1 MLSLHEAE
9 VINVNQTRPLLLGY
23 IRRHLLTTDAE
34 LDETTERL
42 SLFAA
47 MEGFSLGTV
56 YVEHLETTPAAFEA
70 LVEAVNRYEVTAV
83 VVPSM
88 LHFALLSAP
97 AAIKDRFEHITGARV
112 LVAAASPQAR
122 RTQRQAPD

>member
-1 MLSLHEAE
+1 MLGLREA
-9 VINVNQTRPLLLGY
+9 VVTNVDHTRPLLLGY
-23 IRRHLLTTDAE
+23 IRRHLLMTDAE
-34 LDETTERL
+34 LDDAKERL
-42 SLFAA
+42 GLFAEI
-47 MEGFSLGTV
+47 EGFTLGTV

-112 LVAAASPQAR
+112 LVAAASPQVR
-122 RTQRQAPD
+122 RTRRRVPD

>member
-1 MLSLHEAE
+1 MLGQREGE
-9 VINVNQTRPLLLGY
+9 VTNVDHTRPLLLGY

-34 LDETTERL
+34 LDEAKERL
-42 SLFAA
+42 GLFAEI
-47 MEGFSLGTV
+47 EGFTLGTV

-70 LVEAVNRYEVTAV
+70 LVEAVDRYEVTAV

-112 LVAAASPQAR
+112 LVAAASPQVR
-122 RTQRQAPD
+122 RTRRRAAD